1 MDRKL
6 FTSAALVMVLVAP
19 AVTNAE
25 QWTLDAAH
33 TTVSFR
39 VRHLF
44 TSVEGRFGKFD
55 GKIAFDPAD
64 PSTASVSGEVDAAS
78 IDTNNEKRDK
88 HLRSDDFFDVEKYPK
103 ITFESTKV
111 SDVSADKKS
120 GKLHGKLTIHGVE
133 KPVVLD
139 SKFLGAGKDPYG
151 NRKAGFSGTVT
162 IDRKDYG
169 LNWNNTLEAGGVL
182 VGDEVE
188 IRIDAA
194 AYAAD

>member
-133 KPVVLD
+133 NPVVLD